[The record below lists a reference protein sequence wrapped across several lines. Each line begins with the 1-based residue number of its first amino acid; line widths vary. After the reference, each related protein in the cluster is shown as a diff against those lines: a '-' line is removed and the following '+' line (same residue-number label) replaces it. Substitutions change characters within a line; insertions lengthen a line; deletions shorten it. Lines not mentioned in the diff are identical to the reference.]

1 MHAKATNVLF
11 LCTQNSARSIMAECI
26 LNDLG
31 AGRFRACSAGSHPAG
46 RVSPDALALLER
58 RGHAT
63 AALRSKSWDA
73 FAGPEA
79 PEMALVITVCD
90 RAAGETCPVWPGRPA
105 SAHWSLPDP
114 AAVRGNRNVR
124 AIAFAAV
131 YEAIAARV
139 AALIALPVETLAD
152 PEALA
157 RRLAEKA

>member
-26 LNDLG
+26 LNELG
-31 AGRFRACSAGSHPAG
+31 AGRFRAHSAGSHPAG

-58 RGHAT
+58 QGHAT
-63 AALRSKSWDA
+63 AALRSKGWDA

-79 PEMALVITVCD
+79 PEMDLVITVCD

-114 AAVRGNRNVR
+114 AAVRGSQTVR
-124 AIAFAAV
+124 ASAFAAA

-139 AALIALPVETLAD
+139 AALIARPVETLAD
-152 PEALA
+152 PAA
-157 RRLAEKA
+157 RTEKA